1 MFLKNSGNLH
11 VSNLE
16 NISKKLTEM
25 QKTLAEYKEKMEKN
39 LAEYEE
45 RKKQERKKL
54 IYINIDDVED
64 LNSLKIFENEDDL
77 HFYTFRK
84 SYNKYKYRLNKIGL
98 GSKLLNFKNFKEKLE
113 HFVHLNSLHS
123 DLKLKYMI
131 SPTTDLIIISG
142 QEELESITKNWPD
155 QKLPKLYTIED
166 GIWYVA
172 CSTWYN

>member
-1 MFLKNSGNLH
+1 MFLTNMFLKNSGNLH

-84 SYNKYKYRLNKIGL
+84 TYNKYKYRNKRQGI
-98 GSKLLNFKNFKEKLE
+98 KRIK
-113 HFVHLNSLHS
+113 
-123 DLKLKYMI
+123 
-131 SPTTDLIIISG
+131 
-142 QEELESITKNWPD
+142 TKIFN
-155 QKLPKLYTIED
+155 KSNYIF
-166 GIWYVA
+166 
-172 CSTWYN
+172 